1 VPANT
6 GQRGTLSALRHHNFR
21 LYFVAQVVSNIG
33 TWVQIIVENWL
44 VLQLSHSALA
54 LGVTNALQFGPSV
67 VLGLYGGVVADRRDR
82 CRVLM
87 VTQACLG
94 LIALAIGLLAVIGVV
109 RVWIIWLA
117 AAALGLVKCF
127 DLPALQSFVKDLV
140 GPTDLP
146 NAVAWSNAISAT
158 GRMVGPVF
166 GGLVLIRLGAAP
178 GFLINAASFA
188 LVVVVLAALRPGE
201 MAPRT
206 PAPRASGQI
215 RQGLAYMASDPLLA
229 TISIAMIVVFAAA
242 YNFQISLALVAA
254 NTLAGDSRT
263 YGALMSAL
271 GLGALVGSLML
282 ARFARTGLPIIL
294 AWTCALAATQLAVA
308 AVHSWIP
315 LLVATFAYGVSAA
328 LFSVAVISTLQVRA
342 ADEMRGRVMA
352 VYSICF
358 LGSSPI
364 GGPTFG
370 ALAAWL
376 GVSGALRVEAC
387 VCAAVALASIV
398 AWRRMHRWAMRFE

>member
-1 VPANT
+1 MPANS

-21 LYFVAQVVSNIG
+21 LYFVAQIVSNIG

-44 VLQLSHSALA
+44 VLRLSHSGLA

-67 VLGLYGGVVADRRDR
+67 LLGMYGGVVADRCDR
-82 CRVLM
+82 RRVLM
-87 VTQACLG
+87 ITQACLG
-94 LIALAIGLLAVIGVV
+94 LSALAVGLLAAIGVV
-109 RVWIIWLA
+109 QVWIIWLA

-140 GPTDLP
+140 GSADLP

-158 GRMVGPVF
+158 GRMVGPMF
-166 GGLVLIRLGAAP
+166 GGLVLTALGVAS

-188 LVVVVLAALRPGE
+188 LVVMVLAALRPGE
-201 MAPRT
+201 LAPRT
-206 PAPRASGQI
+206 PVPREPGQI
-215 RQGLAYMASDPLLA
+215 RQSLAYIASDPLLA
-229 TISIAMIVVFAAA
+229 TISIVMIVVFAAA
-242 YNFQISLALVAA
+242 YNFQISLALIAA
-254 NTLAGDSRT
+254 NSLTGDGRT

-271 GLGALVGSLML
+271 GMGALIGSLML
-282 ARFARTGLPIIL
+282 ARFAKTGLPIIL

-308 AVHSWIP
+308 ALHSWIP
-315 LLVATFAYGVSAA
+315 LLAATFAYGVSAA
-328 LFSVAVISTLQVRA
+328 LFSITVISTLQVRA

-364 GGPTFG
+364 GGPSFG

-376 GVSGALRVEAC
+376 GVSGALRVEATI
-387 VCAAVALASIV
+387 CAAVALASIGV
-398 AWRRMHRWAMRFE
+398 WRAMHRLGSAV

>member
-1 VPANT
+1 MPANS

-21 LYFVAQVVSNIG
+21 LYFVAQIVSNIG

-44 VLQLSHSALA
+44 VLRLSHSGLA

-67 VLGLYGGVVADRRDR
+67 LLGMYGGVVADRCDR
-82 CRVLM
+82 RRVLM
-87 VTQACLG
+87 ITQACLG
-94 LIALAIGLLAVIGVV
+94 LSALAVGLLAAIGVV
-109 RVWIIWLA
+109 QVWIIWLA

-140 GPTDLP
+140 GSADLP

-158 GRMVGPVF
+158 GRMVGPMF
-166 GGLVLIRLGAAP
+166 GGLVLTALGVAS

-188 LVVVVLAALRPGE
+188 LVVMVLAALRPGE
-201 MAPRT
+201 LAPRT
-206 PAPRASGQI
+206 PVPREPGQI
-215 RQGLAYMASDPLLA
+215 RQSLAYIASDPLLA
-229 TISIAMIVVFAAA
+229 TISIVMIVVFAAA
-242 YNFQISLALVAA
+242 YNFQISLALIAA
-254 NTLAGDSRT
+254 NSLTGDGRT

-271 GLGALVGSLML
+271 GMGALIGSLML
-282 ARFARTGLPIIL
+282 ARFAKTGLPIIL

-308 AVHSWIP
+308 ALHSWIP
-315 LLVATFAYGVSAA
+315 LLAATFAYGASAA
-328 LFSVAVISTLQVRA
+328 LFSITVISTLQVRA

-364 GGPTFG
+364 GGPSFG

-376 GVSGALRVEAC
+376 GVSGALRVEATI
-387 VCAAVALASIV
+387 CAAVALASIGV
-398 AWRRMHRWAMRFE
+398 WRAMHRLGSAV